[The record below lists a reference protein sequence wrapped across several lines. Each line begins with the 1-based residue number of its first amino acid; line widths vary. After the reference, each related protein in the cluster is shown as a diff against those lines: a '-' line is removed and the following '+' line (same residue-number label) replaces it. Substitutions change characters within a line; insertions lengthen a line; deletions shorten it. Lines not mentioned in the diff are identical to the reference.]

1 MPAPVIMEVQSVSA
15 PENADSQIPAAKQAL
30 VQQLSA
36 NVFDALLQYLDK
48 KIDRTQ
54 GAQQVNNAAE

>member
-1 MPAPVIMEVQSVSA
+1 A